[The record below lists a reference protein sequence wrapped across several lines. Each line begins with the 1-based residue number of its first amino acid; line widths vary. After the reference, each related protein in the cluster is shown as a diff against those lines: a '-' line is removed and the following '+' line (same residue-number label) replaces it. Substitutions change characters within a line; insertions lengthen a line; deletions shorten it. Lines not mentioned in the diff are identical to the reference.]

1 MVTLLNPSVR
11 NNSEDLCI
19 IFSLI
24 FNPSEKSILYFLVG
38 KCTYGNFKNKK
49 SFHSFNSFLT
59 SLTLA
64 SNLTKSYFCKMQN
77 IEAYQKS
84 FIAYLED
91 FAVDK
96 EPKNLYEPINYILKL
111 GGKRLRP
118 VLTLLTTEIFG
129 ANADKAMHAALS
141 VEVFH
146 NFSLVHD
153 DIMDDAPL
161 RRGKATVH
169 EKWDINTGILSGDA
183 MLILAYQLFENYEPD
198 IFLDLAK
205 LFSKTALEVCEGQQY
220 DVDFETRDDVRI
232 SEYLKMIEY
241 KTAVLVG
248 AAMKMGAI
256 VAGASQASQNA
267 IYDFG
272 RNLGIAFQLQDDYL
286 DAFGNPETFGK
297 QVGGDIMENKKTYL
311 YLKTLEL
318 GSIDEKASLLATT
331 SSNSI
336 SDAEKVAVVKSLF
349 MISGASDA
357 TQIAVKE
364 YTNKAFTVLQAL
376 HISDD
381 KKQVLRLF
389 GEQLM
394 NRRV

>member
-1 MVTLLNPSVR
+1 
-11 NNSEDLCI
+11 
-19 IFSLI
+19 
-24 FNPSEKSILYFLVG
+24 
-38 KCTYGNFKNKK
+38 
-49 SFHSFNSFLT
+49 
-59 SLTLA
+59 
-64 SNLTKSYFCKMQN
+64 MQN

-84 FIAYLED
+84 FLSYLEG
-91 FAVDK
+91 FTVNK

-118 VLTLLTTEIFG
+118 VLTLMTSEVFDGSATE
-129 ANADKAMHAALS
+129 AMNAALS

-146 NFSLVHD
+146 NFSLIHD

-161 RRGKATVH
+161 RRGKETVH
-169 EKWDINTGILSGDA
+169 EKWDLNTGILSGDA
-183 MLILAYQLFENYEPD
+183 MLILAYQLFENYEPQ
-198 IFLDLAK
+198 IFRALAK

-220 DVDFETRDDVRI
+220 DIDFETRNDVSI
-232 SEYLKMIEY
+232 AEYLKMIEY

-256 VAGASQASQNA
+256 VAKASEEDQNL

-272 RNLGIAFQLQDDYL
+272 RFLGVAFQLQDDYL

-297 QVGGDIMENKKTYL
+297 QVGGDILENKKTYL

-318 GSIDEKASLLATT
+318 GS
-331 SSNSI
+331 
-336 SDAEKVAVVKSLF
+336 DAEKSNLLEVMSNASIANEAKVEKVKALF
-349 MISGASDA
+349 NTSGAAEA
-357 TQIAVKE
+357 TQLAVKD
-364 YTNKAFTVLQAL
+364 YTQKAFSVLEKL
-376 HISDD
+376 NISDD
-381 KKQVLRLF
+381 KKQILQLF